1 MWARIIHWIETPK
14 DNLKEHSYSWEYM
27 KKQALWH
34 NKDLAIFFALGL
46 FFGFLLG
53 LIVLV

>member
-34 NKDLAIFFALGL
+34 NKDLGIFFALGL